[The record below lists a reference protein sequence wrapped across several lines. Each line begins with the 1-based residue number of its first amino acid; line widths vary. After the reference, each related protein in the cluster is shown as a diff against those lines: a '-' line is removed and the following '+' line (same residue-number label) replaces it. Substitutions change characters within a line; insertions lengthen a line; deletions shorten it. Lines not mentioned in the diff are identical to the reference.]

1 MSKDHFTLIIKK
13 ALTLHS
19 FPPPQRRRR
28 RSTTRKPPPPDC
40 LQICESAAAATE
52 ATIKLNF
59 YFFYKLIIDRLWF
72 LYHSRLNF
80 FYLTWFCTILKF
92 PLFVFIDW
100 GDFMFF
106 SVEILKFGCV
116 SRYFIYLFLEALISF
131 SWSFSC
137 KKRG

>member
-52 ATIKLNF
+52 TTIKLNF

-72 LYHSRLNF
+72 CTTQDWIFFIWLDFVQYWSFHCLYLLIEVIS
-80 FYLTWFCTILKF
+80 C
-92 PLFVFIDW
+92 
-100 GDFMFF
+100 FF

-137 KKRG
+137 K